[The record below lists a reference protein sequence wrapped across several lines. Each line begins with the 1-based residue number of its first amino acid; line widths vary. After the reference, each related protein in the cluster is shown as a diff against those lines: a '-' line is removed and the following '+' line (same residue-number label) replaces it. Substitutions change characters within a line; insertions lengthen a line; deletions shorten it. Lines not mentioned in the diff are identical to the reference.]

1 MNDKDQNPSEFRL
14 HVHALNKITI
24 FLINYFSF
32 QFQCGSEGALIYG
45 KLFWQNTKF
54 NNSLSF
60 RDCFFVGLIY
70 SMLDDGF
77 HFWAG
82 HSLLDCLNLSSSF
95 FEVIND
101 FIHQI
106 FFILKSQAQNNS

>member
-1 MNDKDQNPSEFRL
+1 MNSLRFYLRGNQIIGALEVFLQNFLKTEKKVDKFMNDKDQNPSEFCL

-32 QFQCGSEGALIYG
+32 QFECRSEGALIYG
-45 KLFWQNTKF
+45 KLFWQNAKF

-77 HFWAG
+77 HF
-82 HSLLDCLNLSSSF
+82 
-95 FEVIND
+95 
-101 FIHQI
+101 
-106 FFILKSQAQNNS
+106 